1 MSGYFENDILVKASI
16 SRSASRESAS
26 ELDMEKEG
34 MGGMLALRFS
44 ESKSFVG
51 PFRGKKASKNP
62 FPEDAGKGLKK
73 RSLLCFPP
81 ALLRKPD
88 KAVVLLVGFLEEGVV
103 GVLNCSEVTVRRIGQ
118 HSLCLLLR
126 VFRLRFLPGNE
137 GVFPY

>member
-1 MSGYFENDILVKASI
+1 MKASI

-34 MGGMLALRFS
+34 MGGMLALRFP

-51 PFRGKKASKNP
+51 PFRGKKESKNP
-62 FPEDAGKGLKK
+62 FPEDAGKGLRK
-73 RSLLCFPP
+73 RCLLCFPP
-81 ALLRKPD
+81 ALLRETD
-88 KAVVLLVGFLEEGVV
+88 KTVILLVGFLEEGVG
-103 GVLNCSEVTVRRIGQ
+103 GVLDGSEVAVRRISKHALGFP
-118 HSLCLLLR
+118 LR